1 MVCVWCVY
9 GVCMEVGGGGDG
21 GSRVHTELVRIHP
34 YWRTDAIQ
42 MLRPETTLCTALP
55 SLRDG
60 APPLC
65 HPLCSATPL
74 STSDCCMRYFRFR
87 PPQINR
93 YIQQLQGATL
103 EELERASFGAVQDLS
118 PKFDEECKASGIT

>member
-1 MVCVWCVY
+1 
-9 GVCMEVGGGGDG
+9 
-21 GSRVHTELVRIHP
+21 L
-34 YWRTDAIQ
+34 
-42 MLRPETTLCTALP
+42 
-55 SLRDG
+55 
-60 APPLC
+60 
-65 HPLCSATPL
+65 
-74 STSDCCMRYFRFR
+74 R